1 MSFLLKTI
9 TAVSNVLFQ
18 ALRILW
24 NCACC

>member
-1 MSFLLKTI
+1 MSFLLKTLA
-9 TAVSNVLFQ
+9 AVSNVLFQ